1 MDNGHWPFILI
12 ELVLVFGVVL
22 GFAVWQLRDLNRER
36 RKREQRPPRGGAS
49 K

>member
-1 MDNGHWPFILI
+1 MEHGHWPFILV

-22 GFAVWQLRDLNRER
+22 GFAWWQLRDLARER
-36 RKREQRPPRGGAS
+36 RKREMQQRRDS